1 VAPTSRTS
9 TSSRRRLSDQV
20 LGVVLRAYP
29 APFRAHYAH
38 EILMTLR
45 DQRRALGSVQSWATA
60 AFWVRALIDLLCSA
74 ATERICDA
82 RDRGSLARGRV
93 ARRCVGV
100 LLVGFAIGNVVY
112 DVAEPKL
119 RMGAFAMLLTGLS
132 GLAGLRLLWRRRPAS
147 HAG

>member
-1 VAPTSRTS
+1 MAPTSRTS

-45 DQRRALGSVQSWATA
+45 DQRRALGSVQSWVTA

-82 RDRGSLARGRV
+82 RDRGSIARGRRV
-93 ARRCVGV
+93 VRHVFGV

-119 RMGAFAMLLTGLS
+119 RMGMFAMLLTALS
-132 GLAGLRLLWRRRPAS
+132 GLAGFGLLRRRQQT
-147 HAG
+147 G